1 LGISNQIYWKGQTF
15 YNLSANTRGS
25 AAGDGKKLVD
35 RFMAG
40 KPKIVPRNRYAFKS
54 IHLYF

>member
-1 LGISNQIYWKGQTF
+1 MGISNQIYWKGQTF